1 MRNSRPNFGRDSARE
16 GFVADFLDQHLY
28 PVYFQS
34 HQRVSDR
41 SEQLSGID
49 IRLEHEDI
57 VGDLLVDEKAATSWA
72 HREIGTFAF
81 ELSFLLNE
89 EEYGGWFLDIEGRS
103 KTTHWLCVWPRTTGG
118 KISSSED
125 IVSAEVILL
134 DARKLRHWVRRMGQL
149 EQKGLQE
156 IVNQIRNDVSL
167 GELEWAGLR
176 VLISRSLPEQPV
188 NLLLPK
194 DVLRSLS
201 GDLHWDLW
209 ADYSMSEV

>member
-125 IVSAEVILL
+125 IVSAEAILL
-134 DARKLRHWVRRMGQL
+134 DARKMRHWVRRMGRL

-156 IVNQIRNDVSL
+156 IVDEIRNSPSL
-167 GELEWAGLR
+167 NELEWAGLR
-176 VLISRSLPEQPV
+176 VLISRNLPERPV

-201 GDLHWDLW
+201 GEMHWDLW